1 MARALT
7 AYLARAAAPDR
18 AQLQEALDAL
28 KLKIVL
34 DDDYAPF
41 KSKGYL
47 PCSFNGED
55 AGFDIRFEDAPAE
68 PAPNLQTALG
78 QMSQV
83 TTVSYVTKDQALADF
98 LTRHPDERDV
108 VTSLPSN
115 PLPAS
120 LQIDLRNPS
129 DYVDVADYLRGQP
142 GVDQV
147 LNIKD
152 TVDRLVTVVGILRA
166 GGVI

>member
-18 AQLQEALDAL
+18 AQLQKALDAL

-34 DDDYAPF
+34 DDGYAPF

-47 PCSFNGED
+47 PCSFDGED

-78 QMSQV
+78 ARDAAILLRWSGDPREEACAL
-83 TTVSYVTKDQALADF
+83 TVCAALARAFDAVIY
-98 LTRHPDERDV
+98 D
-108 VTSLPSN
+108 
-115 PLPAS
+115 
-120 LQIDLRNPS
+120 
-129 DYVDVADYLRGQP
+129 AD
-142 GVDQV
+142 
-147 LNIKD
+147 K
-152 TVDRLVTVVGILRA
+152 DRLASAEDLLKKAKSVAEDL
-166 GGVI
+166 